1 MRLDFA
7 AAIHVDSPFNK
18 LKAALN
24 YDSHVV
30 DERENAPVSLT
41 SRTLSDLIEHPSKL
55 SKFIQ
60 DEFMW
65 TDGSR
70 ISLGHAKGFAMD
82 VCVQFRTSAGSAYVY
97 TTPTVD
103 RCCRAFLAFLHCVWV
118 SRTSRYGAPACQ
130 PLVFSMLAGAHEHRC
145 AMIMAFGPLWTLRR
159 ARRPRVSVHRPPPPR
174 GPAAHPNFVRGT
186 VAGTPA
192 LPRPLFRGGAP
203 AMAIAQRVHH
213 SACTGCC
220 ILVHRRS
227 SVSVVRHCTRTSV
240 ATATHDGTTA
250 VAVAEMLRG

>member
-65 TDGSR
+65 TDGSS
-70 ISLGHAKGFAMD
+70 ISEGHAKGFAMD
-82 VCVQFRTSAGSAYVY
+82 VCVQFRTSAGSAYAY
-97 TTPTVD
+97 TMPTVD
-103 RCCRAFLAFLHCVWV
+103 RCCRAFLAFPHCVWV
-118 SRTSRYGAPACQ
+118 SGRTSRYGAPACK
-130 PLVFSMLAGAHEHRC
+130 PLVFSMLTGAHEHHC
-145 AMIMAFGPLWTLRR
+145 AM
-159 ARRPRVSVHRPPPPR
+159 
-174 GPAAHPNFVRGT
+174 
-186 VAGTPA
+186 A
-192 LPRPLFRGGAP
+192 LGQL
-203 AMAIAQRVHH
+203 
-213 SACTGCC
+213 
-220 ILVHRRS
+220 
-227 SVSVVRHCTRTSV
+227 
-240 ATATHDGTTA
+240 
-250 VAVAEMLRG
+250 

>member
-1 MRLDFA
+1 MSTVSFSKVTGATNERKREE
-7 AAIHVDSPFNK
+7 DSPFNK

-82 VCVQFRTSAGSAYVY
+82 VCVQFQPPGMVLL
-97 TTPTVD
+97 
-103 RCCRAFLAFLHCVWV
+103 LA
-118 SRTSRYGAPACQ
+118 SRWFSPCSPAR
-130 PLVFSMLAGAHEHRC
+130 M
-145 AMIMAFGPLWTLRR
+145 
-159 ARRPRVSVHRPPPPR
+159 
-174 GPAAHPNFVRGT
+174 N
-186 VAGTPA
+186 
-192 LPRPLFRGGAP
+192 
-203 AMAIAQRVHH
+203 
-213 SACTGCC
+213 
-220 ILVHRRS
+220 
-227 SVSVVRHCTRTSV
+227 
-240 ATATHDGTTA
+240 TA
-250 VAVAEMLRG
+250 VP